1 MSKIPSPAYHAAS
14 LEIKAGLFSEEM
26 RLLYV
31 AATRAE
37 NKLIFTGTK
46 KIADKE
52 YDKLDIAVAGR
63 KGAKC
68 NDANYLLWLLEVLSC
83 ECDRVDDRKRGI
95 IKYGDVKYE
104 FYPLCESSD
113 GDD

>member
-46 KIADKE
+46 KIDDKD
-52 YDKLDIAVAGR
+52 YDKLDVAVPGR
-63 KGAKC
+63 KRQSAMIQNISYGFLKCCPANATGLTTEKGA
-68 NDANYLLWLLEVLSC
+68 L
-83 ECDRVDDRKRGI
+83 
-95 IKYGDVKYE
+95 
-104 FYPLCESSD
+104 
-113 GDD
+113 